1 MRSPIIW
8 FGGKYF
14 MMRTLLPLVPVH
26 RRYVE
31 VFGGGASLLFHK
43 EKSEIEVYNDID
55 KGLFH
60 FFHTLRTQP
69 QELVKY
75 LELVPYS
82 RNEYN
87 YARATW
93 EDEEDEVVKAG
104 KWYTVLRQG
113 FSADFGQSWGSNVTA
128 TGGGNSRMVNG
139 WLNSIPR
146 LLECAERFR
155 TVQVENSDYKTI
167 LDRYDTKE
175 TFFYLDPPYLPET
188 RRAGEYK
195 HELTTQDHTELLEII
210 KEVKGKVLISGYP
223 NPLYENSLKDWGT
236 TTKQTVAS
244 SAGRTRNSGLQGE
257 GKVLKHQG
265 RVEQV
270 WFNYKV
276 GTEIPVTVPV
286 SQKTLI

>member
-1 MRSPIIW
+1 
-8 FGGKYF
+8 
-14 MMRTLLPLVPVH
+14 
-26 RRYVE
+26 
-31 VFGGGASLLFHK
+31 
-43 EKSEIEVYNDID
+43 
-55 KGLFH
+55 
-60 FFHTLRTQP
+60 
-69 QELVKY
+69 
-75 LELVPYS
+75 
-82 RNEYN
+82 
-87 YARATW
+87 
-93 EDEEDEVVKAG
+93 
-104 KWYTVLRQG
+104 
-113 FSADFGQSWGSNVTA
+113 
-128 TGGGNSRMVNG
+128 
-139 WLNSIPR
+139 
-146 LLECAERFR
+146 
-155 TVQVENSDYKTI
+155 VENSDYKTI

-188 RRAGEYK
+188 RRRGGYR

-210 KEVKGKVLISGYP
+210 KELKGKVLISGYP